1 MGARAA
7 AAGGGAWGGGG
18 GAAAVAREPL
28 AGGGTAA
35 LRCLRSAAAERALD
49 AAPRGGPGRLPP
61 LGPRQ
66 PGTPRVERRRP
77 PLPPGASPS
86 GLRAAARPAPLGRT
100 SPSLPLPPRSPQ
112 RPGKKLPR
120 KLPQAAGR
128 QHGRLGA
135 APARPLRGCGLA
147 AGGGRQQR
155 RGRSWARR
163 FPPLR
168 YLLERGRQ
176 AAAGAEAFI
185 QPGPAGRARGG
196 TAPGAGQRSLR
207 EQFCPQSCVL
217 VRSIAALGREIF
229 WRWAWEFGVGPGVKA
244 QTCVRIREN
253 VLVSSI
259 ANCNLLSGSPPSVL
273 CISLG
278 KAQTVL

>member
-49 AAPRGGPGRLPP
+49 AARRGGPGPLPP

-66 PGTPRVERRRP
+66 PGTPRVERGR

-86 GLRAAARPAPLGRT
+86 GLRATARPAPLGRR
-100 SPSLPLPPRSPQ
+100 SPSLPLPRRSPQ

-128 QHGRLGA
+128 QHGRLGGGSGSG
-135 APARPLRGCGLA
+135 PPA
-147 AGGGRQQR
+147 AGLRPGGRGGRRQR
-155 RGRSWARR
+155 PGRSWARR
-163 FPPLR
+163 FPALR
-168 YLLERGRQ
+168 YLLER
-176 AAAGAEAFI
+176 
-185 QPGPAGRARGG
+185 AGRARGPSGGCGGCGLCPARPRGVSAGG
-196 TAPGAGQRSLR
+196 TAPGLASGALGSSFVPRVA
-207 EQFCPQSCVL
+207 FWCVL
-217 VRSIAALGREIF
+217 SQLWGVRS
-229 WRWAWEFGVGPGVKA
+229 FGDGPG
-244 QTCVRIREN
+244 
-253 VLVSSI
+253 
-259 ANCNLLSGSPPSVL
+259 
-273 CISLG
+273 SLG
-278 KAQTVL
+278 